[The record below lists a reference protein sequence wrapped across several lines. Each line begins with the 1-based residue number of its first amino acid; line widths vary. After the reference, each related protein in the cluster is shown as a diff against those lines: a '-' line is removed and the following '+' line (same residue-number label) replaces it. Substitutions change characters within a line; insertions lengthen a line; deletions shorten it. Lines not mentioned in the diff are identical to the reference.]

1 MCGGD
6 KLKEE
11 ELPMVCLS
19 RVNQLCFAII
29 KIFITFDIIIK
40 LKTYNMKKLLFTVLL
55 TAMCSTAFSQ
65 DAALTAE
72 EKKEI
77 LAQSPFNNVYPTSI
91 LKSSDAYFKAQMGLY
106 KEGAIAEK
114 EAHLVALGTSA
125 ATKCQYCIPY
135 HIAEL
140 KRLGASEDEIKT
152 AVLIAADIMKMS
164 TLFYGNEFDLEA
176 FKKMLKGE

>member
-1 MCGGD
+1 
-6 KLKEE
+6 
-11 ELPMVCLS
+11 
-19 RVNQLCFAII
+19 
-29 KIFITFDIIIK
+29 
-40 LKTYNMKKLLFTVLL
+40 MKKLLFILL
-55 TAMCSTAFSQ
+55 LVGLHSTAFSQ
-65 DAALTAE
+65 DSKLTDE
-72 EKKEI
+72 EKKEL

-135 HIAEL
+135 HISEL

-152 AVLIAADIMKMS
+152 AVLIAADIMKKATYRILADS
-164 TLFYGNEFDLEA
+164 ALYHVAHALDLDVDIAYFQRGQEVWDVVKPLH
-176 FKKMLKGE
+176 FNYEKVIYSNVCICI

>member
-1 MCGGD
+1 
-6 KLKEE
+6 
-11 ELPMVCLS
+11 
-19 RVNQLCFAII
+19 
-29 KIFITFDIIIK
+29 
-40 LKTYNMKKLLFTVLL
+40 MKKTLLILLFLGVNSI
-55 TAMCSTAFSQ
+55 CFSQ
-65 DAALTAE
+65 DSKLTNDE
-72 EKKEI
+72 RQHI
-77 LAQSPFNNVYPTSI
+77 LAESPFINVYPESI
-91 LKSSDAYFKAQMGLY
+91 LKSSATYFKAQMGLY

-125 ATKCQYCIPY
+125 AVKCQYCIPY

-176 FKKMLKGE
+176 FKKLLKGE

>member
-19 RVNQLCFAII
+19 YINQLCFAII

-55 TAMCSTAFSQ
+55 TAMCSIAFSQ

>member
-1 MCGGD
+1 MFNFFNFVS
-6 KLKEE
+6 L
-11 ELPMVCLS
+11 
-19 RVNQLCFAII
+19 
-29 KIFITFDIIIK
+29 FIT
-40 LKTYNMKKLLFTVLL
+40 KTTTMKKKLSFLFFIIL
-55 TAMCSTAFSQ
+55 TLGLNAQ
-65 DAALTAE
+65 DAPLGEAE
-72 EKKEI
+72 KNAI
-77 LAQSPFNNVYPTSI
+77 RATNPFSSVYPASI

-125 ATKCQYCIPY
+125 AVKCQYCIPY

-176 FKKMLKGE
+176 FKKLLKGE

>member
-1 MCGGD
+1 
-6 KLKEE
+6 
-11 ELPMVCLS
+11 
-19 RVNQLCFAII
+19 
-29 KIFITFDIIIK
+29 
-40 LKTYNMKKLLFTVLL
+40 MKKLLLIILFLGVNSI
-55 TAMCSTAFSQ
+55 CFSQ
-65 DAALTAE
+65 DSKLTND
-72 EKKEI
+72 EKKQI
-77 LAQSPFNNVYPTSI
+77 LAESPFNNVYPESI
-91 LKSSDAYFKAQMGLY
+91 LKSSATYFKAQMGLY

-125 ATKCQYCIPY
+125 AVKCQYCIPY

-176 FKKMLKGE
+176 FKKLLRGE